1 MPTFKENFNE
11 YTEEISETTQS
22 KIDSAVNYA
31 KEDDIDAKKTAEQE
45 KEIASFASEVNE
57 LQSKMLSWIK
67 VDFKTPDSINH
78 FYRIENGK
86 IVFQIDQVKSYLEDV
101 YKRLSWM
108 KKQKFWEVSKEKNF
122 TGTILAIQI
131 ALKAMSSDPKNPKQ
145 YYTWNINW
153 EYDNMTKEAI
163 KKFQSDKK
171 IENDWK
177 PWKWTI
183 EKLLNAINILIDN
196 KKAEQQKYE
205 TLKKDISNIINES
218 IAINPLSWFYPN
230 QIKEALTIYIVEWN
244 INSWKN
250 PEFESQLINLSNH
263 ALNRKLQYLLSNSDK
278 PIADNIAAIQGRK
291 IQQNIN
297 LTDNTI
303 ERNKEL
309 PTTISEKMFH
319 ELLTMEGWQWYVA
332 QIHKKFKEK
341 FVTWPYGMT
350 QKHIDRNGK
359 LLSDTIPFRNWER
372 VSKEWSLKN
381 AKTYYDKRAKEW
393 ANELKT
399 KWLKYTQE
407 MLDALV
413 SASWGTQGS
422 VTSLKNFVFSNWW
435 DKIWIFNFL
444 IKFARTAA
452 WSGEI
457 LWGLVARR
465 ELEANWFIWNTEK
478 SYRDYQREYAQKRKR
493 HKRK

>member
-1 MPTFKENFNE
+1 MKVAVIGAGNGGQAIAG
-11 YTEEISETTQS
+11 YLATQ
-22 KIDSAVNYA
+22 DYEVALY
-31 KEDDIDAKKTAEQE
+31 DIDAKKTAEQE

-196 KKAEQQKYE
+196 KKAEQQKY
-205 TLKKDISNIINES
+205 
-218 IAINPLSWFYPN
+218 
-230 QIKEALTIYIVEWN
+230 V
-244 INSWKN
+244 
-250 PEFESQLINLSNH
+250 
-263 ALNRKLQYLLSNSDK
+263 
-278 PIADNIAAIQGRK
+278 
-291 IQQNIN
+291 
-297 LTDNTI
+297 
-303 ERNKEL
+303 
-309 PTTISEKMFH
+309 
-319 ELLTMEGWQWYVA
+319 
-332 QIHKKFKEK
+332 
-341 FVTWPYGMT
+341 
-350 QKHIDRNGK
+350 
-359 LLSDTIPFRNWER
+359 
-372 VSKEWSLKN
+372 
-381 AKTYYDKRAKEW
+381 
-393 ANELKT
+393 
-399 KWLKYTQE
+399 
-407 MLDALV
+407 
-413 SASWGTQGS
+413 
-422 VTSLKNFVFSNWW
+422 
-435 DKIWIFNFL
+435 
-444 IKFARTAA
+444 
-452 WSGEI
+452 
-457 LWGLVARR
+457 
-465 ELEANWFIWNTEK
+465 
-478 SYRDYQREYAQKRKR
+478 
-493 HKRK
+493 

>member
-1 MPTFKENFNE
+1 MPAFKENFNE
-11 YTEEISETTQS
+11 YTEDISETTQS

-31 KEDDIDAKKTAEQE
+31 KEDDIDAEKTAEQE
-45 KEIASFASEVNE
+45 KEIASFTSEVNE

-122 TGTILAIQI
+122 TGTILSIQI

-153 EYDNMTKEAI
+153 EYDDMTKEAI

-205 TLKKDISNIINES
+205 ILKKDISNIINES

-250 PEFESQLINLSNH
+250 PEFESQLASLSNH
-263 ALNRKLQYLLSNSDK
+263 MLNRKLQYLLSNSDK
-278 PIADNIAAIQGRK
+278 PIADNIAAINRKK
-291 IQQNIN
+291 IQQNIK

-309 PTTISEKMFH
+309 PTISEKMFQ
-319 ELLTMEGWQWYVA
+319 ELLTMEWGQWYKAV
-332 QIHKKFKEK
+332 IHGEFWER
-341 FVTWPYGMT
+341 FPTWPYWMVF
-350 QKHIDRNGK
+350 KHIDKKWN
-359 LLSDTIPFRNWER
+359 LLKNIVPFRNWEK
-372 VSKEWSLKN
+372 VSQEWALNN
-381 AKTYYDKRAKEW
+381 AKAYYNKRAQEW
-393 ANELKT
+393 KDLLNSQ
-399 KWLKYTQE
+399 WCQYNQSQ
-407 MLDALV
+407 LDSLV
-413 SASWGTQGS
+413 SASWWKQKP
-422 VTSLKNFVFSNWW
+422 VENLKEFVVSHWN
-435 DKIWIFNFL
+435 DKRAIFNY
-444 IKFARTAA
+444 ISNFATTAK
-452 WSGEI
+452 WVVQ
-457 LWGLVARR
+457 WGLVARR
-465 ELEANWFIWNTEK
+465 QLEANRFMWNTEK
-478 SYRDYQREYAQKRKR
+478 SYRDYQREYAQKRKK

>member
-1 MPTFKENFNE
+1 MPAIKENFNE
-11 YTEEISETTQS
+11 YTEEISETNQS

-250 PEFESQLINLSNH
+250 PEFESQLASLSNH
-263 ALNRKLQYLLSNSDK
+263 MLNRKLQYLLSNSDK
-278 PIADNIAAIQGRK
+278 PIADNIAVINWREH
-291 IQQNIN
+291 QQRLNLKSLSDKYTFWEN
-297 LTDNTI
+297 LTESQKSIITNKLWQRNSPVTVEMVADSCKTTNVPVEYLLGFMQNDSRVWTNWRRAIKNHNPGNVWNTDNGKNKYFSTRAEWVQACADNLKKRI
-303 ERNKEL
+303 DKYFEKKKQYNWEWFNDFPTPKEL
-309 PTTISEKMFH
+309 AEGKSE
-319 ELLTMEGWQWYVA
+319 
-332 QIHKKFKEK
+332 
-341 FVTWPYGMT
+341 
-350 QKHIDRNGK
+350 
-359 LLSDTIPFRNWER
+359 
-372 VSKEWSLKN
+372 
-381 AKTYYDKRAKEW
+381 
-393 ANELKT
+393 
-399 KWLKYTQE
+399 
-407 MLDALV
+407 
-413 SASWGTQGS
+413 WGTTFFWIYMTASDWPKQVDGI
-422 VTSLKNFVFSNWW
+422 VKTWVRRLKW
-435 DKIWIFNFL
+435 K
-444 IKFARTAA
+444 
-452 WSGEI
+452 
-457 LWGLVARR
+457 
-465 ELEANWFIWNTEK
+465 
-478 SYRDYQREYAQKRKR
+478 
-493 HKRK
+493 